1 MTMRSPIL
9 PVLALPLLT
18 LAGLAAPAVSAGTA
32 AAVPA
37 ACHSALQ
44 QGVLPVWAR
53 AGFSSP
59 RPRMPHVMGREGRI
73 VAIEFGY
80 PLLSPPSP
88 VRANKIL
95 WVGKAPRE
103 LSNLWIRA
111 QRMEGARPVGAPAT
125 RLLRDGP
132 GPSYVD
138 LPTAGCWRLSL
149 TWADGRHDSLDLQYR
164 SSAGPKR

>member
-1 MTMRSPIL
+1 MTTRSSIL
-9 PVLALPLLT
+9 PTLAALPLVALT
-18 LAGLAAPAVSAGTA
+18 GLGAPAVSARTTA
-32 AAVPA
+32 AAPA

-59 RPRMPHVMGREGRI
+59 RPRMPHVMGRAGRI

-88 VRANKIL
+88 DRANKIL

-111 QRMEGARPVGAPAT
+111 QRMEGSRAVGPPAT

-138 LPTAGCWRLSL
+138 LPEAGCWRLSL
-149 TWADGRHDSLDLQYR
+149 SWADGRHDTLDLQYAPYTR
-164 SSAGPKR
+164 G